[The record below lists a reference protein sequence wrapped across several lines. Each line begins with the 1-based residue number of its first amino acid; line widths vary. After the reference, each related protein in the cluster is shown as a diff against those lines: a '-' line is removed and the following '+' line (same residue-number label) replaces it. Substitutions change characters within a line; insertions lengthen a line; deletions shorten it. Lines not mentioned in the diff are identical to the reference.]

1 MFCTHEPNRHP
12 MSKFFSSGE
21 DRWVAV
27 QVAVHTPF
35 FWVDFAHNEDG
46 EDDFDYS
53 STFMLSTT
61 TELDS
66 VIKQHESKEI
76 RLKSVSLVTP
86 GYVNESEQWQME
98 PLKAIWSCDSTT
110 SPGLRVDL
118 YETAKGARYPDP
130 TAEVCEQMLKSAKVR
145 IDIAGLCAAEST

>member
-12 MSKFFSSGE
+12 MSKFFSPGE

-27 QVAVHTPF
+27 QVAVHAPF
-35 FWVDFAHNEDG
+35 FWVDFAHKEDG
-46 EDDFDYS
+46 DDDFEYS
-53 STFMLSTT
+53 STFMLSTMI
-61 TELDS
+61 ELES
-66 VIKQHESKEI
+66 VIAQHKSKEI

-98 PLKAIWSCDSTT
+98 PLTAIWSCDSTM

-118 YETAKGARYPDP
+118 YETAKGARYPEP
-130 TAEVCEQMLKSAKVR
+130 TAEVDEQMLKSARVR
-145 IDIAGLCAAEST
+145 IDIARLCTAEFT